1 MKRIVHFALML
12 LCVLAVSSCK
22 DDDKD
27 EVIDETYKLKNEAAF
42 QEKLNDH
49 TYTKWNSPANNGFV
63 LAKQL
68 KEGTGKQVYYN
79 SRISVYYK
87 GSLID
92 GTVFDSNLEEDTSI
106 PFRCAVSS
114 AYANYNS
121 YNPNGYTSVI
131 AGWTVA
137 LQYMKEGDK
146 WEVWIPQELGYGSS
160 GSGTIQPYTTLIF
173 EIEVASVD
181 EQAVS

>member
-1 MKRIVHFALML
+1 MKKIVHFALML

-22 DDDKD
+22 DDKN
-27 EVIDETYKLKNEAAF
+27 EVIDETYKLENEAAF

-49 TYTKWNSPANNGFV
+49 TYTKWNSPGNNGFV
-63 LAKQL
+63 LAKQI

-92 GTVFDSNLEEDTSI
+92 GTVFDSNLEEDTT
-106 PFRCAVSS
+106 PFKCAVSS
-114 AYANYNS
+114 TYANYDRT
-121 YNPNGYTSVI
+121 YNPTGYTSVV

-137 LQYMKEGDK
+137 LQHMKEGDK
-146 WEVWIPQELGYGSS
+146 WEVWIPQELGYGSTGY
-160 GSGTIQPYTTLIF
+160 GSIQPYATLIF

-181 EQAVS
+181 EQAAS

>member
-1 MKRIVHFALML
+1 MKKILHFALML

-27 EVIDETYKLKNEAAF
+27 EVMDETYKLENEAAF

-49 TYTKWNSPANNGFV
+49 SYTKWNSQANNGFV

-92 GTVFDSNLEEDTSI
+92 GTVFDSNLEEDTT
-106 PFRCAVSS
+106 PFKCAVSS
-114 AYANYNS
+114 TYATYDAT
-121 YNPNGYTSVI
+121 YNPTGYASVI

-137 LQYMKEGDK
+137 LQNMKEGDK
-146 WEVWIPQELGYGSS
+146 WEVWIPQELAYGSS
-160 GSGTIQPYTTLIF
+160 GSGSIKPYSTLIF

-181 EQAVS
+181 VQAAS